1 MPRVWLAMWP
11 DGEMYVSLT
20 KPLEENVD
28 SVEVEMNNSLY
39 RQIQAADTK
48 YYKFQAAML
57 NWLVEAQEGR
67 LKRISDGR

>member
-1 MPRVWLAMWP
+1 MPKLWLCMWP
-11 DGEMYVSLT
+11 DGEMYLSAK
-20 KPLEENVD
+20 KPVEDKVD

-39 RQIQAADTK
+39 RQIEAADTK

-57 NWLVEAQEGR
+57 NWFVEAQEGR